1 MRRHGT
7 SWNTSEA
14 TEEIQAVLL
23 WEVWRHLHQLNLFQE
38 LLASFNGSSQFLL
51 QVNILLK
58 CTDHKPENDVSY
70 HCPKSKSLCEI
81 MFKICS
87 SHFATAADFRTG
99 PPCSKIVEGC
109 QGQRCQG
116 NSRNRRKMQEPLL
129 TLSQPNNSKGGLFAP
144 PKRKQSHNPRS
155 FSSSPHQLVKTNDQF
170 AGKLLR
176 CNVHEFAK
184 PANSMMWFARI

>member
-1 MRRHGT
+1 MITTGSKIKNHQTSELSKSRHIKSMRRLSPCNMMKWDSRVMRRHGT
-7 SWNTSEA
+7 SWNTFEA

-70 HCPKSKSLCEI
+70 HCPKSKSLCEN

-116 NSRNRRKMQEPLL
+116 NSRNSRKM
-129 TLSQPNNSKGGLFAP
+129 
-144 PKRKQSHNPRS
+144 
-155 FSSSPHQLVKTNDQF
+155 
-170 AGKLLR
+170 
-176 CNVHEFAK
+176 
-184 PANSMMWFARI
+184 